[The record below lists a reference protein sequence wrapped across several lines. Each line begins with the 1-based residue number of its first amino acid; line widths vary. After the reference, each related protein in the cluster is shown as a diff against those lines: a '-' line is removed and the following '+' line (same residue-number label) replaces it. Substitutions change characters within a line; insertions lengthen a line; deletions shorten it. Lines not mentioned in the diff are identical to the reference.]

1 MSKIINSEN
10 TNKNNCVKK
19 CTFNKKWSEEIM
31 QCRPRREPWKRRTL
45 FKENDNF
52 DVEIIIVAIMKL
64 RLFNSFESW
73 WQTPKMYMQIYIFM
87 KQQEAT

>member
-1 MSKIINSEN
+1 
-10 TNKNNCVKK
+10 
-19 CTFNKKWSEEIM
+19 M

-64 RLFNSFESW
+64 RLFNSFES
-73 WQTPKMYMQIYIFM
+73 
-87 KQQEAT
+87 